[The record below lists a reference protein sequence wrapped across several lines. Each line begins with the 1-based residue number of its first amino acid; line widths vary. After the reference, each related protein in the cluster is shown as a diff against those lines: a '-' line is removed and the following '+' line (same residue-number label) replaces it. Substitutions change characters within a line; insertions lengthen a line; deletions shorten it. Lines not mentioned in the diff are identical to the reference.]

1 MTDPILALDGD
12 GVGPVINLC
21 VPSQVAPAY
30 APQGQSLVSA
40 TVLGNPDQ
48 SDEELE
54 TAVRSQLTLW
64 FGRTVREWRHLRT
77 YRVIHAL
84 PMQIPPVHDPN
95 SRSVQIRPWLFLC
108 GEYGSV
114 ASIQWALF
122 SGRRAA
128 EAVIRAQGA

>member
-1 MTDPILALDGD
+1 M
-12 GVGPVINLC
+12 
-21 VPSQVAPAY
+21 
-30 APQGQSLVSA
+30 
-40 TVLGNPDQ
+40 
-48 SDEELE
+48 
-54 TAVRSQLTLW
+54 RSQLILW
-64 FGRTVREWRHLRT
+64 FGRTVQEWRHLRT

-84 PMQIPPVHDPN
+84 PMQIPPVHDPS

-128 EAVIRAQGA
+128 EAVIRAHGA